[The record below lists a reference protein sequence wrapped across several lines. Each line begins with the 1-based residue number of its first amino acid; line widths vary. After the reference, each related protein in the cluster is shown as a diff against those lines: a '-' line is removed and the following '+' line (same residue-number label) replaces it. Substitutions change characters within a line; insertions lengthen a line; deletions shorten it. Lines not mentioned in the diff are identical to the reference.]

1 MKENPSHPG
10 VCLNSCRRDSSARAG
25 GGGGRVWPGG
35 ARDEDVSRER
45 GGAAARLWRS
55 AVPPGKR

>member
-1 MKENPSHPG
+1 M
-10 VCLNSCRRDSSARAG
+10 CLNSCRRDSSARAG

-35 ARDEDVSRER
+35 ARHEDVSRER

>member
-1 MKENPSHPG
+1 MKENPPHPG
-10 VCLNSCRRDSSARAG
+10 VCWYPCRCDSSAGAG

-35 ARDEDVSRER
+35 ARDEDVSWER
-45 GGAAARLWRS
+45 GGAAPRLWRS